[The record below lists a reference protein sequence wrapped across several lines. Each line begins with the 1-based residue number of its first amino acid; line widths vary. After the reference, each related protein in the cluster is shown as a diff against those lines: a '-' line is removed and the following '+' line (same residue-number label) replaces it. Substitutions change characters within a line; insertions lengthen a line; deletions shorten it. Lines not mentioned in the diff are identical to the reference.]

1 MKSRTKSQTPITPAR
16 FPRGSYTVCSS
27 GKIVVST
34 LPGNFPRSQ
43 MEAIGKAMLSALSA
57 ARGLDIPFKELAA
70 DFAGLEIRARD
81 LAGGAIIFVTP
92 QEY

>member
-1 MKSRTKSQTPITPAR
+1 MSALLKHRVNGPER
-16 FPRGSYTVCSS
+16 FPRGSYTVSAS
-27 GKIVVST
+27 GSIVVST
-34 LPGNFPRSQ
+34 LPTSFPRDR
-43 MEAIGKAMLSALSA
+43 MEAIGRVVLSALSS
-57 ARGLDIPFKELAA
+57 ARELGTPFNEMAA

>member
-1 MKSRTKSQTPITPAR
+1 MKRLLKTRPMGPAR
-16 FPRGSYTVCSS
+16 FPRGSYTVSAN
-27 GKIVVST
+27 GNIVVST
-34 LPGNFPRSQ
+34 LPRSFPREQ
-43 MEAIGKAMLSALSA
+43 MEAIGKVIISALCSA
-57 ARGLDIPFKELAA
+57 RELGTPFTELAA

>member
-1 MKSRTKSQTPITPAR
+1 MISAAKSQAFGPAR
-16 FPRGSYTVCSS
+16 FPRGSFTVSS
-27 GKIVVST
+27 AGAIVVST
-34 LPGNFPRSQ
+34 LPGSFPRHL
-43 MEAIGKAMLSALSA
+43 MEAIGRSVVSALASA
-57 ARGLDIPFKELAA
+57 RDLGTPFSELAA

>member
-1 MKSRTKSQTPITPAR
+1 MLKSQPAGPAR
-16 FPRGSYTVCSS
+16 FPRGSYTVSAT
-27 GKIVVST
+27 GGIVVST
-34 LPGNFPRSQ
+34 LPRSFPRGQ
-43 MEAIGKAMLSALSA
+43 LEAIGRVVISALGSA
-57 ARGLDIPFKELAA
+57 RELGTPFTELAA

>member
-1 MKSRTKSQTPITPAR
+1 MGPAR
-16 FPRGSYTVCSS
+16 FPRGSYTVSPS
-27 GKIVVST
+27 GSIVIST
-34 LPGNFPRSQ
+34 LPRSFSPGHL
-43 MEAIGKAMLSALSA
+43 EAIGRVIIAALSS
-57 ARGLDIPFKELAA
+57 ARALGTPFTELAA

>member
-1 MKSRTKSQTPITPAR
+1 MSRLQKPQAMGPAR
-16 FPRGSYTVCSS
+16 FPRGSFTVSS
-27 GKIVVST
+27 AGSVVVST
-34 LPGNFPRSQ
+34 LPGSFPTER
-43 MEAIGKAMLSALSA
+43 MEAIGKAVISALASA
-57 ARGLDIPFKELAA
+57 RELGTPFAELAA

>member
-1 MKSRTKSQTPITPAR
+1 MGPAR
-16 FPRGSYTVCSS
+16 FPRGSYTVSAT
-27 GKIVVST
+27 GGIVIST
-34 LPGNFPRSQ
+34 LPQGFSREL
-43 MEAIGKAMLSALSA
+43 MEAIGKTVLSALSS
-57 ARGLDIPFKELAA
+57 ARELGTPFTELAA

>member
-1 MKSRTKSQTPITPAR
+1 MNPFSKPKAIGPAR
-16 FPRGSYTVCSS
+16 FPRGSYTISAA

-34 LPGNFPRSQ
+34 LPGSFSRER
-43 MEAIGKAMLSALSA
+43 MLAIGNVVLSTLRSA
-57 ARGLDIPFKELAA
+57 RDVGTPFTELAA

>member
-1 MKSRTKSQTPITPAR
+1 MNPSTKSQAMGPAR
-16 FPRGSYTVCSS
+16 LSARQLHRIAPGPRRHLHAAKRLS
-27 GKIVVST
+27 
-34 LPGNFPRSQ
+34 R
-43 MEAIGKAMLSALSA
+43 AIGWKPSAKVVLSALSS
-57 ARGLDIPFKELAA
+57 ARDLGMPFTELAA